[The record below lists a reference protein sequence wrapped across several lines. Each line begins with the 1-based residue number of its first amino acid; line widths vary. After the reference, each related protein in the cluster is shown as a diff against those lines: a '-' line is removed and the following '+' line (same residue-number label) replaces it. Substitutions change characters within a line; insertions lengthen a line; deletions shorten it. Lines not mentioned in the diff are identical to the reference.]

1 MPQTQ
6 RRAPRSWTWTPHL
19 LKFGRTPPPRG
30 AALSSCLN
38 ELPLSLLFGL
48 LAGLL
53 LLSAFFSGSETA
65 LMSLNRYRLR
75 YLAKTGHH
83 GARLAQRLLDQPD
96 RLIGLILLGNNFVNI
111 SASALATVAA
121 IQIAGD
127 AGVLVGSIVLTVVVL
142 IFSEV
147 APKTLAAYHPE
158 RFGFPAAFI
167 LWPLLRISRPL
178 VFVINK
184 LAGAVLWVL
193 RVRPR
198 SEGADQLSP
207 EELRTLL
214 AEGGGM
220 IRPRNRRMLLNILEL
235 DELTVDEVMVP
246 RREIEGID
254 LDEPIERIIE
264 QLRQFPYS
272 RIPIYRDSIDKV
284 SGVLN
289 PRQLLPDAGKTLDIA
304 TLEARARKPYFIPS
318 GTPLTRQL
326 AEFQRRGRRMGM
338 VVDEYG
344 DLLGLVTIEDILEEI
359 VGEFTTEPVGSLRR
373 IEKLPDGSIRAD
385 GRARLRVL
393 NRRLGWNLPTD
404 GASTL
409 NGLILEAREGL
420 PEEGTEFEIE
430 GMHMRLERVE
440 DNIAADVRIWPG
452 AARA

>member
-1 MPQTQ
+1 M
-6 RRAPRSWTWTPHL
+6 
-19 LKFGRTPPPRG
+19 
-30 AALSSCLN
+30 
-38 ELPLSLLFGL
+38 FGL

-53 LLSAFFSGSETA
+53 LLSSFFSGSETA

-75 YLAKTGHH
+75 HLAKSGHR
-83 GARLAQRLLDQPD
+83 GARLAQGLLEQPD
-96 RLIGLILLGNNFVNI
+96 RLIGVILLGNNFVNI
-111 SASALATVAA
+111 MASALATVAA
-121 IQIAGD
+121 IKIAGD
-127 AGVLVGSIVLTVVVL
+127 AGILVGTMMLTVVVL

-158 RFGFPAAFI
+158 RFGFPAAYI
-167 LWPLLRISRPL
+167 LTPLLRITRPL
-178 VFVINK
+178 VWVINK
-184 LAGAVLWVL
+184 LAGSVLWLL

-198 SEGADQLSP
+198 SDTADQLSP

-235 DELTVDEVMVP
+235 DELTVDEIMVP

-254 LDEPIERIIE
+254 LDETLPHIIE
-264 QLRQFPYS
+264 QLRAFPYS

-289 PRQLLPDAGKTLDIA
+289 PSQLLPDVDKTLDIA

-359 VGEFTTEPVGSLRR
+359 VGEFTSEPVGSLRR
-373 IEKLPDGSIRAD
+373 IEKLPDGSVRAD

-393 NRRLGWNLPTD
+393 NRRLGWNLPVD
-404 GASTL
+404 GPSTL
-409 NGLILEAREGL
+409 NGLILEAQDGL
-420 PEEGTEFEIE
+420 PEEGSEFDVN
-430 GMHMRLERVE
+430 GMHMRLERIE
-440 DNIAADVRIWPG
+440 DNVAAEVRIWPDPTKT
-452 AARA
+452 

>member
-1 MPQTQ
+1 M
-6 RRAPRSWTWTPHL
+6 
-19 LKFGRTPPPRG
+19 
-30 AALSSCLN
+30 N
-38 ELPLSLLFGL
+38 DLPLPLLFGL

-53 LLSAFFSGSETA
+53 LLSSFFSGSETA

-75 YLAKTGHH
+75 HLAKSGHR
-83 GARLAQRLLDQPD
+83 GARLAQGLLDKPD
-96 RLIGLILLGNNFVNI
+96 RLLGLILLGNNFVNI
-111 SASALATVAA
+111 LASALATVAA
-121 IQIAGD
+121 MKIASNAGISAD
-127 AGVLVGSIVLTVVVL
+127 AGLLIGTLVLTVVVL
-142 IFSEV
+142 IFGEV

-158 RFGFPAAFI
+158 RFGFPASYI
-167 LWPLLRISRPL
+167 LTPLQRIAWP
-178 VFVINK
+178 FVTVVSK
-184 LAGAVLWVL
+184 LAGVVLWLL

-198 SEGADQLSP
+198 ANTSDQLSP

-235 DELTVDEVMVP
+235 DELTVDEIMVP

-254 LDEPIERIIE
+254 LDESLPHIIE
-264 QLRQFPYS
+264 QLRVFPYS
-272 RIPIYRDSIDKV
+272 RIPIYHDSIEKV

-289 PRQLLPDAGKTLDIA
+289 PSQLLPDVDKTLDIA

-326 AEFQRRGRRMGM
+326 AEFQKRGRRMGM

-359 VGEFTTEPVGSLRR
+359 VGEFTSEPVGSLRR

-393 NRRLGWNLPTD
+393 NRRLGWDLPVD
-404 GASTL
+404 GPSTL
-409 NGLILEAREGL
+409 NGLILEAQDGL
-420 PEEGTEFEIE
+420 PEEGSEFDIS

-440 DNIAADVRIWPG
+440 DNVAAEVRIWPG
-452 AARA
+452 T

>member
-1 MPQTQ
+1 MAMDWTGSLAKVQPN
-6 RRAPRSWTWTPHL
+6 APATRG
-19 LKFGRTPPPRG
+19 GRQPR
-30 AALSSCLN
+30 LD

-53 LLSAFFSGSETA
+53 VLSSFFSGSETA

-75 YLAKTGHH
+75 HLAKSGHR
-83 GARLAQRLLDQPD
+83 GARLAQRLLEQPD

-111 SASALATVAA
+111 MASALATVAA

-127 AGVLVGSIVLTVVVL
+127 AGILVGTMVLTVVVL
-142 IFSEV
+142 IFAEV

-158 RFGFPAAFI
+158 RFGFPAAYI
-167 LWPLLRISRPL
+167 LTPLLRLTRPI
-178 VFVINK
+178 VWVINRV
-184 LAGAVLWVL
+184 AGGVLWLL

-198 SEGADQLSP
+198 SDLVDQLSP

-235 DELTVDEVMVP
+235 DELSVDEVMVP

-254 LDEPIERIIE
+254 LDEPFDRILD
-264 QLRQFPYS
+264 QLRNFPYS

-289 PRQLLPDAGKTLDIA
+289 PRQLIPDLGKALDVA

-326 AEFQRRGRRMGM
+326 AEFQKRGRRMAM

-385 GRARLRVL
+385 GRARVRVL
-393 NRRLGWNLPTD
+393 NRRLGWELPTD

-420 PEEGTEFEIE
+420 PEEDSEFDLY
-430 GMHMRLERVE
+430 GMHVRLERVE
-440 DNIAADVRIWPG
+440 DNVAAEVRIWPSG
-452 AARA
+452 ARG

>member
-1 MPQTQ
+1 M
-6 RRAPRSWTWTPHL
+6 
-19 LKFGRTPPPRG
+19 
-30 AALSSCLN
+30 
-38 ELPLSLLFGL
+38 LFGL

-53 LLSAFFSGSETA
+53 LLSSFFSGSETA

-75 YLAKTGHH
+75 HLAKSGHR
-83 GARLAQRLLDQPD
+83 GARLAQRLLEQPD
-96 RLIGLILLGNNFVNI
+96 RLIGVILLGNNFVNI
-111 SASALATVAA
+111 MASALATVAA

-127 AGVLVGSIVLTVVVL
+127 AGILIGTMMLTVVVL

-158 RFGFPAAFI
+158 RFGFPASYI
-167 LWPLLRISRPL
+167 LTPLLRITRP
-178 VFVINK
+178 VVWVINK
-184 LAGAVLWVL
+184 LAGSVLWLL

-198 SEGADQLSP
+198 SDTADQLSP

-235 DELTVDEVMVP
+235 DELSVDEIMVP

-254 LDEPIERIIE
+254 LDESLPHIIE
-264 QLRQFPYS
+264 QLRAFPYS

-289 PRQLLPDAGKTLDIA
+289 PSQLLPDVDKMLDIA

-359 VGEFTTEPVGSLRR
+359 VGEFTSEPVGSLRR

-393 NRRLGWNLPTD
+393 NRRLGWELPVD
-404 GASTL
+404 GPSTL
-409 NGLILEAREGL
+409 NGLILEAQDGL
-420 PEEGTEFEIE
+420 PEEGSEFDIK
-430 GMHMRLERVE
+430 GMHMRLERIE
-440 DNIAADVRIWPG
+440 DNVAAEVRIWPG
-452 AARA
+452 TERNRSDSGQG

>member
-1 MPQTQ
+1 
-6 RRAPRSWTWTPHL
+6 
-19 LKFGRTPPPRG
+19 
-30 AALSSCLN
+30 LN
-38 ELPLSLLFGL
+38 DLPLPLLFGL

-53 LLSAFFSGSETA
+53 LLSSFFSGSETA

-75 YLAKTGHH
+75 HLAKSGHR
-83 GARLAQRLLDQPD
+83 GARLAQGLLEQPD
-96 RLIGLILLGNNFVNI
+96 RLIGVILLGNNFVNI
-111 SASALATVAA
+111 MASALATVAA
-121 IQIAGD
+121 IKIAGD
-127 AGVLVGSIVLTVVVL
+127 AGILIGTMMLTVVVL

-158 RFGFPAAFI
+158 RFGFPASYI
-167 LWPLLRISRPL
+167 LTPLLRITRPI
-178 VFVINK
+178 VWVINK
-184 LAGAVLWVL
+184 LAGSVLWLL

-198 SEGADQLSP
+198 SDTADQLSP

-235 DELTVDEVMVP
+235 DELSVDEIMVP

-254 LDEPIERIIE
+254 LDETLPHIIE
-264 QLRQFPYS
+264 QLRAFPYS

-289 PRQLLPDAGKTLDIA
+289 PSQLLPDVDKTLDIA

-326 AEFQRRGRRMGM
+326 AEFQKRGRRMGM

-359 VGEFTTEPVGSLRR
+359 VGEFTSEPVGSLRR

-393 NRRLGWNLPTD
+393 NRRLGWDLPVD
-404 GASTL
+404 GPSTL
-409 NGLILEAREGL
+409 NGLILEAQDGL
-420 PEEGTEFEIE
+420 PEEGNEFDVS
-430 GMHMRLERVE
+430 GMHMRLERIE
-440 DNIAADVRIWPG
+440 DNVAAEVRIWPG
-452 AARA
+452 AERNRADSGGV